1 MWTIFAIIISIFIY
15 TTTRYGLGTY
25 YAIDSS
31 GHLGSFSHHSQ
42 VLAISLSFIVIMVIV
57 SDIRTYTWVMGVV
70 IIGII
75 TVIGTIVF
83 FIFESYVQIG
93 MGTNYLI
100 LPMATFRFWLVVFL
114 NAGTV
119 YAGKMVID
127 TIQM

>member
-15 TTTRYGLGTY
+15 ATTRYGLGTY

-83 FIFESYVQIG
+83 FIF
-93 MGTNYLI
+93 
-100 LPMATFRFWLVVFL
+100 
-114 NAGTV
+114 
-119 YAGKMVID
+119 
-127 TIQM
+127 